1 MAARVDPSPAAYYL
15 AKQGKP
21 ENLAAGVSL
30 VFLGVRLEC
39 AQCHDHPFA
48 RWKRDQFWQFAAF
61 FAGVPDLDGQTPR
74 VQTPEMARAAA
85 VKRELTIPGTKKVVK
100 AGLLDGSKP
109 DWRPRTGTRD
119 VLADWVTAPV
129 NPYFARAIVNRVWAR
144 FFGVGLV
151 EPIDELDADPAPEFG
166 GVLDELAGEFRAHGY
181 DLKYLIRVI
190 TATRAYHLSSAGA
203 SGPAE
208 SAAPTFAV
216 MPVRGLSAGQLFDSL
231 VQATGAE
238 NPGARAGF
246 LERFASPDSRP
257 TEAQTTILQAL
268 TLMNGSYVDR
278 ATSPETG
285 PVLGAVASAPYLDT
299 AGRIETLYLAAL
311 TRRPRPDELSVLVK
325 YVDGREG
332 PEARAKALADV
343 FWAILNGPEF
353 PLNH

>member
-1 MAARVDPSPAAYYL
+1 L
-15 AKQGKP
+15 
-21 ENLAAGVSL
+21 
-30 VFLGVRLEC
+30 LGVRLEC

-48 RWKRDQFWQFAAF
+48 QWKRDQFWQFAAF
-61 FAGVPDLDGQTPR
+61 FAGVPDLDPQSQR
-74 VQTPEMARAAA
+74 VLTADMARAAA
-85 VKRELTIPGTKKVVK
+85 AKRELTIPGTKRVVK

-119 VLADWVTAPV
+119 VLADWVTAPA
-129 NPYFARAIVNRVWAR
+129 NPYFARALANRVWAR

-166 GVLDELAGEFRAHGY
+166 GLLDELAGEFRSHGY

-203 SGPAE
+203 TGPAE
-208 SAAPTFAV
+208 STAPVFAV

-231 VQATGAE
+231 AQATGATDPE
-238 NPGARAGF
+238 ARARF
-246 LERFASPDSRP
+246 LERFSSPVGRP

-268 TLMNGSYVDR
+268 TLMNGTYMAR

-285 PVLGAVASAPYLDT
+285 PVLGAVASAPFLDT
-299 AGRIETLYLAAL
+299 PGRIESLYLAAL
-311 TRRPRPDELSVLVK
+311 TRRPRPEEQSMLVK

-332 PEARAKALADV
+332 AEARSKALADV
-343 FWAILNGPEF
+343 FWSILNGPEF